1 VNKNEFRIK
10 LDTNSIMPSCVVVL
24 VGGANAE
31 LKSNFYEL
39 FTNRSA
45 NGKTNIQTT
54 VNTIPPVVLIDTPAL
69 LQNRDSSD
77 YSWEGIFSIADII
90 VNFGDWSPN
99 EIYGVRPSFSNSPL
113 FLTWSGDHHETM
125 KRIIDIVQ
133 RG

>member
-1 VNKNEFRIK
+1 
-10 LDTNSIMPSCVVVL
+10 MPSCVVVL

-45 NGKTNIQTT
+45 NAKTNIQTT

>member
-1 VNKNEFRIK
+1 VNKNEFPIK
-10 LDTNSIMPSCVVVL
+10 LDINSIMQSSIVVL

-31 LKSNFYEL
+31 LKSNFYEV
-39 FTNRSA
+39 FTNRST
-45 NGKTNIQTT
+45 NGKINIQTT
-54 VNTIPPVVLIDTPAL
+54 VNTTPPLVLIDTPAL
-69 LQNRDSSD
+69 LQNRDISE
-77 YSWEGIFSIADII
+77 YSWEGVFSIADII

-113 FLTWSGDHHETM
+113 FITWSGDHRETM